1 MKRLFLVIL
10 LLASSLTLS
19 AQQTRELR
27 EGEDQTKALYKYP
40 GFVAGQVILNN
51 GTRTQ
56 GLLNY
61 NLYTKTIQFKNDNG
75 TVMDIADPSQ
85 VAYVDMVDRR
95 FVWRGNNWFEILGD
109 FGDMSIACIS
119 YLTPKNEARSSGD
132 YGGQSIA
139 SGSHRV
145 RNYDAAT
152 GQFVLSTNQLFV
164 FEEHFEYYVVRKNK
178 FYRTNTIKSLEKPF
192 SKSKAEVR
200 AYVNANNLDTNNLD
214 DLKTLLNHAVAEGW

>member
-1 MKRLFLVIL
+1 
-10 LLASSLTLS
+10 
-19 AQQTRELR
+19 
-27 EGEDQTKALYKYP
+27 
-40 GFVAGQVILNN
+40 
-51 GTRTQ
+51 
-56 GLLNY
+56 
-61 NLYTKTIQFKNDNG
+61 
-75 TVMDIADPSQ
+75 
-85 VAYVDMVDRR
+85 MVDRR

>member
-1 MKRLFLVIL
+1 MKRLFLALL
-10 LLASSLTLS
+10 LLASSLSLS
-19 AQQTRELR
+19 AQTRELR
-27 EGEDQTKALYKYP
+27 EGEDQTKVLYKYP

>member
-10 LLASSLTLS
+10 LLASSLSLS
-19 AQQTRELR
+19 AQTRELR
-27 EGEDQTKALYKYP
+27 EGEDQTKVLYKYP

>member
-10 LLASSLTLS
+10 LLASSLSLS

-27 EGEDQTKALYKYP
+27 EGEDQTKVLYKYP

-61 NLYTKTIQFKNDNG
+61 NLYTKTIQFKNNNG

>member
-19 AQQTRELR
+19 AQTRELR
-27 EGEDQTKALYKYP
+27 EGEDQTKVLYKYP

-214 DLKTLLNHAVAEGW
+214 DLKILLNHAVAEGW

>member
-27 EGEDQTKALYKYP
+27 EGEDQTKVLYKYP

-164 FEEHFEYYVVRKNK
+164 FEEHYEYYVVRKNK

>member
-1 MKRLFLVIL
+1 MKRFLLLLIL
-10 LLASSLTLS
+10 LTSSLTLS

-27 EGEDQTKALYKYP
+27 EGEDQTKVLYKYP

-61 NLYTKTIQFKNDNG
+61 NLYTKTIQFKNEDG
-75 TVMDIADPSQ
+75 TVMDIADPTQ

-109 FGDMSIACIS
+109 FGDMSIACVS
-119 YLTPKNEARSSGD
+119 YLTAKNEARSSGD

-152 GQFVLSTNQLFV
+152 GQFVLSTDQLFL
-164 FEEHFEYYVVRKNK
+164 FEEHYEYYIVRKNK
-178 FYRTNTIKSLEKPF
+178 FYRTHTVKSIVKPF
-192 SKSKAEVR
+192 SNNKDEVKE
-200 AYVNANNLDTNNLD
+200 YITANKLDTNNLD
-214 DLKTLLNHAVAEGW
+214 DLKTLLKHAVEAKW

>member
-27 EGEDQTKALYKYP
+27 EGEDQTKVLYKYP

>member
-10 LLASSLTLS
+10 LLASSLSLS
-19 AQQTRELR
+19 AQTRELR
-27 EGEDQTKALYKYP
+27 EGEDQTKVLYKYP

-152 GQFVLSTNQLFV
+152 GQFVLSTDQLFV

>member
-1 MKRLFLVIL
+1 M
-10 LLASSLTLS
+10 TLS

-27 EGEDQTKALYKYP
+27 EGEDQTKVLYKYP

>member
-27 EGEDQTKALYKYP
+27 EGEDQTKVLYKYP
-40 GFVAGQVILNN
+40 GFVAGQVILSN

>member
-10 LLASSLTLS
+10 LLASSLSLS

-27 EGEDQTKALYKYP
+27 EGEDQTKVLYKYP

>member
-1 MKRLFLVIL
+1 MKRLFLALL
-10 LLASSLTLS
+10 LLASSLSLS

-27 EGEDQTKALYKYP
+27 EGEDQTKVLYKYP

>member
-10 LLASSLTLS
+10 LLASSQTLS

-27 EGEDQTKALYKYP
+27 EGEDQTKVLYKYP

>member
-1 MKRLFLVIL
+1 MKRLFLALL
-10 LLASSLTLS
+10 LLASSLSLS
-19 AQQTRELR
+19 AQTRELR
-27 EGEDQTKALYKYP
+27 EGEDQTKVLYKYP

-152 GQFVLSTNQLFV
+152 GQFVLSTDQLFV